1 MKKFMFVLFA
11 LMVTTVATMQAQNPG
26 DANLSKPHKIVF
38 QLTTADTLSHKALM
52 KQLNNITTV
61 SPETKVEVVCHGP
74 GLNMLMSEK
83 TVVHDKIQA
92 MTKRGV
98 VFVACEFSMTERNV
112 TKEQIITE
120 SVYTKA
126 GILYIVSKIE
136 EGYNYIKSGF

>member
-1 MKKFMFVLFA
+1 MKKIMFLLVA
-11 LMVTTVATMQAQNPG
+11 LMVTMVSVAQTQNPG
-26 DANLSKPHKIVF
+26 DANLSKPHKIIF
-38 QLTTADTLSHKALM
+38 QLTTADSLSHKALM

-74 GLNMLMSEK
+74 GLNMLMTEK
-83 TVVHDKIQA
+83 TTVHEKIQA

-112 TKEQIITE
+112 TKEQIIAE

-126 GILYIVSKIE
+126 GILYIVSKME
-136 EGYNYIKSGF
+136 EGYSYIKSGF

>member
-1 MKKFMFVLFA
+1 MKKIMFLLFA

-112 TKEQIITE
+112 TKEQIIAE
-120 SVYTKA
+120 SIYTKA

>member
-1 MKKFMFVLFA
+1 MKKIMFLLFA
-11 LMVTTVATMQAQNPG
+11 LMVTTVATIQAQNPG

-112 TKEQIITE
+112 TKEQIIAE
-120 SVYTKA
+120 SIYTKA

>member
-1 MKKFMFVLFA
+1 MFLLVA
-11 LMVTTVATMQAQNPG
+11 LMVTMVSAVQAQNPG
-26 DANLSKPHKIVF
+26 DANLSKPHKIIF
-38 QLTTADTLSHKALM
+38 QLTTADSLSHKALM
-52 KQLNNITTV
+52 KQLNNITSV

-74 GLNMLMSEK
+74 GLNMLMTEK
-83 TVVHDKIQA
+83 TTVHDKIQA

-112 TKEQIITE
+112 TKEQIIAE

>member
-1 MKKFMFVLFA
+1 MKKVMFLLVA
-11 LMVTTVATMQAQNPG
+11 LMVTMVSAVQAQNAG
-26 DANLSKPHKIVF
+26 DANLSKPHKIIF
-38 QLTTADTLSHKALM
+38 QLTTADSLSHKALM
-52 KQLNNITTV
+52 KQLNNITSV

-74 GLNMLMSEK
+74 GLNMLMTGK
-83 TVVHDKIQA
+83 TTVHEKIQA

-112 TKEQIITE
+112 TKEQIIAE

-126 GILYIVSKIE
+126 GILYIVSKME